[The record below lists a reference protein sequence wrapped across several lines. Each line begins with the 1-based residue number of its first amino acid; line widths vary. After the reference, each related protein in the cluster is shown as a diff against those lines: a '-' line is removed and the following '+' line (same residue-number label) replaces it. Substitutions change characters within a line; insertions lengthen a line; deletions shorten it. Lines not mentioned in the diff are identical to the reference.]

1 MHQACQTCFTDCTA
15 QLLLTLSVSCAHF
28 CAGVKSGTG
37 IVDELILQKLNQWV
51 KEMHML
57 CISKED
63 ASEALGRA
71 ARQLDPGDLQQLQVG
86 GSSTHAL
93 EAQ

>member
-1 MHQACQTCFTDCTA
+1 
-15 QLLLTLSVSCAHF
+15 
-28 CAGVKSGTG
+28 
-37 IVDELILQKLNQWV
+37 
-51 KEMHML
+51 ML